1 MTEIYLIRHAQAE
14 GNSYH
19 SMQGHWDSD
28 VTAMGRRQIDCL
40 AERFREEKVDALYAS
55 DLYRTRLT
63 AGAITR
69 YHDLPMHTTK
79 LLREI
84 HVGRWETLFFGN
96 VIHDEPESAYLFMYD
111 PDRWYMEG
119 AETYAQVA
127 DRAMEALREIVQA
140 HPDQR
145 VVVVS
150 HGVTIRALLS
160 RITGIPLKDSKRLP
174 ICRNTSISRIL
185 WDGQDFTVDYMN
197 DYRHILPLG
206 DYPWNRNGD
215 LRDEPLD
222 LDADGDYYCAC
233 YGDAWQFAH
242 GSLRGFSSD
251 PYLAAA
257 RQHAKSDPG
266 TVLRFFRGDT
276 PVGLID
282 MDSDRGAHAGYGW
295 ISLLYLRPEDRF
307 QGYGSQA
314 LARAILHYQ
323 SMGRNSIRLHVAEDN
338 TAALAFY
345 RREGFET
352 LSWENGSQGR
362 LLLMERKLR
371 HYGQV

>member
-14 GNSYH
+14 GNSYR
-19 SMQGHWDSD
+19 SMQGHWDGD

-40 AERFREEKVDALYAS
+40 AERFRDVKLDALYAS

-69 YHDLPMHTTK
+69 YHDLPMHTSE

-96 VIHDEPESAYLFMYD
+96 VLHDEPESAQLFMYD
-111 PDRWYMEG
+111 PDSWFMEG

-127 DRAMEALREIVQA
+127 DRAMEALGEIVRR
-140 HPDQR
+140 HPDQS
-145 VVVVS
+145 VAVVS
-150 HGVTIRALLS
+150 HGVTIRSLLS
-160 RITGIPLKDSKRLP
+160 RITGISLRDVENLP
-174 ICRNTSISRIL
+174 ICRNTAVSRVL
-185 WDGQDFTVDYMN
+185 WDGSRFTVDYMN

-206 DYPWNRNGD
+206 DKPWNHTGN

-233 YGDAWQFAH
+233 YQDAWQFAH
-242 GSLRGFSSD
+242 GNLRGFTPG

-257 RQHAKSDPG
+257 RQHAKADPG
-266 TVLRFFRGDT
+266 AVLRLYRENA

-282 MDSDRGAHAGYGW
+282 MDSARGAHAGYGW
-295 ISLLYLRPEDRF
+295 ISLLYLSPEYRF
-307 QGYGSQA
+307 QGYGVQA
-314 LARAILHYQ
+314 LARAILHYRA
-323 SMGRNSIRLHVAEDN
+323 MGRGSLRLHVAEDN
-338 TAALAFY
+338 AAALSFY
-345 RREGFET
+345 RREGFQV
-352 LSWENGSQGR
+352 LSWEEGTQGR
-362 LLLMERKLR
+362 LFLMERKLTR
-371 HYGQV
+371 NDHV